1 MYEEFIPEVFVGV
14 DISKGQLDVCILPA
28 NQSLSFGNNPEGC
41 ASLAELIGKHN
52 APLVVM
58 EATGKY
64 EVPVSAELMSKGIP
78 TAIVNPKR
86 ARDFAKALGRLAK
99 TDSID
104 AYVLARFAQDVKPEV
119 RLIPRESEQFIREL
133 VMRRQQLVALRTA
146 EKNRLEKAVSKQVR
160 KSIQSMIDAIDAQI
174 REIDK
179 KTDDEIKGNP
189 ILNEKSILIQSV
201 PGVGAHTS
209 RMILAALPELGMLG
223 PKQISSLVGVAPFNR
238 DSGTLRGKR
247 MISGGRKNV
256 RNLLYMAALV
266 ATRFNRVIKSFYQR
280 LLDAGKKPKV
290 ALVACMRKLIIIL
303 NAMVKNKRP
312 FSYSC
317 IDF

>member
-1 MYEEFIPEVFVGV
+1 MYKKFIPEVFVGV
-14 DISKGQLDVCILPA
+14 DISKSRLDVCILPT
-28 NQSLSFGNNPEGC
+28 NQCLSFSNNTEGC
-41 ASLAELIGKHN
+41 ARLAELIGQEKS
-52 APLVVM
+52 PLVVI
-58 EATGKY
+58 EATGGY
-64 EVPVSAELMSKGIP
+64 EIPVSAELVSKGLP
-78 TAIVNPKR
+78 TAVVNPKR
-86 ARDFAKALGRLAK
+86 VRDFARALGRLAK

-104 AYVLARFAQDVKPEV
+104 AYVLARFAQDLKPEV
-119 RLIPRESEQFIREL
+119 RLMPGESEQFIREL
-133 VMRRQQLVALRTA
+133 VTRRQQLVALRTA
-146 EKNRLEKAVSKQVR
+146 EKNRLDKAVSKQVR
-160 KSIQSMIDAIDAQI
+160 KSIQTMVDTIDAQI

-189 ILNEKSILIQSV
+189 ILHEKSILIQSV
-201 PGVGAHTS
+201 PGVGSHTS
-209 RMILAALPELGMLG
+209 RMILAALPELGTLG

-266 ATRFNRVIKSFYQR
+266 ATRFNHVIRAFYQR
-280 LLDAGKKPKV
+280 LRDSGKKPKV

-312 FSYSC
+312 FSYSSV
-317 IDF
+317 DF